1 MRNMNLSCSIISS
14 TTTIYIRNTYARQTV
29 YIKGKETLGIEKKV
43 NKGIHRAPSTYIYIY
58 IHTINHMRWFFF
70 SSIYSYMVQHIWKI
84 YSYST
89 KKYDLIPPS
98 FKNKTEEDE
107 NQSMFVYAE
116 WRFSYKHKN
125 VKISEFWLCILC
137 KENNETWKHW
147 DERGKPSVKNVKCS
161 YVLFGLLIYFC
172 LHTLKWR

>member
-1 MRNMNLSCSIISS
+1 MLME
-14 TTTIYIRNTYARQTV
+14 Y
-29 YIKGKETLGIEKKV
+29 
-43 NKGIHRAPSTYIYIY
+43 
-58 IHTINHMRWFFF
+58 TINHMRWFF
-70 SSIYSYMVQHIWKI
+70 IHRCYTYRINV
-84 YSYST
+84 YTYST

-147 DERGKPSVKNVKCS
+147 SGHERRETKCKNVKSS
-161 YVLFGLLIYFC
+161 YGTVFVYSYIC
-172 LHTLKWR
+172 LHTLSEDSISVILMQIYDLTI